1 MLVVADTSALVAL
14 AACNSLEFLDRIFGD
29 VRVPLAVL
37 GECTVLAKPSAER
50 LEDYLRE
57 KVVGVDLDDFVIAVA
72 GLGRGELEAMVLYKR
87 LHADFLLADDRRA
100 RRVAKL
106 NGIEVVGSLGVL
118 LQAKESGLI
127 PEIRP
132 LIVEIQAAGIH
143 YGERLVAEALRLARE

>member
-14 AACNSLEFLDRIFGD
+14 AACNSLELLDRIFGD

-72 GLGRGELEAMVLYKR
+72 GAGPG
-87 LHADFLLADDRRA
+87 RA
-100 RRVAKL
+100 RSH
-106 NGIEVVGSLGVL
+106 G
-118 LQAKESGLI
+118 
-127 PEIRP
+127 
-132 LIVEIQAAGIH
+132 
-143 YGERLVAEALRLARE
+143 AL